1 MEISDENLQTLARY
15 LQQTL
20 SPDVNI
26 RRPAEKFLEGVEVNQ
41 NYPLILLNLIHKP
54 GVDMTIRIA
63 GAVAFKNYIKRNWQV
78 EEDQVDRIHESDRAA
93 VKNLIVTL
101 MLSSPESIQKQLSD
115 AISIIGKTDFP
126 LKWPELIT
134 QMVEKF
140 STGDFNVINGVLRT
154 GHSLFKKYR
163 YEFKSDKLWTEIKYV
178 LEKIAQPLTDLLL
191 ATMNLAQTH
200 ANDTDALKVI
210 YSSLVLI
217 CKVFYSLNFQDLPE
231 FFEDNIQIWMHHF
244 HILLTADVKCLQ
256 SKDSDE
262 AGVMEQLKSQVC
274 DNIALYAQKYD
285 EEFQPFLPQFVTDVW
300 NLLVATGLE
309 PKYDLIVS
317 NALQFLSSVAERK
330 KYRNLFE
337 DDTVLSSICEKVI
350 IPNME
355 FRESDQELFEDNP
368 EEYTRRDIEG
378 SDVDTRRRAVCDL
391 VNTLSQN
398 FEKRIIEIFGQY
410 LHVMLTKY
418 AENPKQFWRSKD
430 AALYLVT
437 SLASRGSTQKH
448 GVTQTS
454 ELVNITQFCQ
464 QQVLPELE
472 RPNVDELPVL
482 KADAIKYVM
491 TFRTILPND
500 IVVSTLPQLIR
511 HMPSESAVVHTYA
524 ACCLEKI
531 LIMKDNNNQVVVTGA
546 QIEPIAGN
554 LLSNLF
560 AILDKPVSE
569 QNEYVMKAIMRTF
582 ATLQERVIPFL
593 NVALPKLTS
602 ILQMVAKNPSK
613 PHFNHYLFES
623 LSLAI
628 RIVCKSNQS
637 AVRSFEDILFPIFQ
651 GILQQDIQEFIPYVF
666 QILSLLM
673 ENTAPGAIPE
683 PYMQLLPCLLAPIL
697 WERPANVSPLVRLLS
712 AFATQAAPQIVAQ
725 DKLSGYLGVFQKLI
739 ASKTNDHEG
748 FHLMQNLIQHF
759 PTEAMAPY
767 HKQIFFLLFQ
777 RLSSSS
783 KTTKFV
789 KNLIVF
795 FSLCAVKHS
804 PNELVTTIDGIQ
816 AHTDN
821 FCFRMFGMVLEKLF
835 IAELQKIS
843 GSIERKIVACGVTK
857 LLCECPEMYTGNY
870 QKYWPQLLQ
879 ALLSFFEMPR
889 DESTLPDDHFIE
901 VDDTPTYQSASA
913 KLNFASSTPNDPLQA
928 VTEPRQYLVQSLANL
943 GNSQPG
949 RISSFISNTN
959 SQSQTIL
966 QGYLAKFGVQL
977 V

>member
-1 MEISDENLQTLARY
+1 MEISDENLQTLGRY
-15 LQQTL
+15 LQETL
-20 SPDVNI
+20 NPDVNV
-26 RRPAEKFLEGVEVNQ
+26 RRPAEKFLEGVEINQ
-41 NYPLILLNLIHKP
+41 NYPLILLNLVHKSE
-54 GVDMTIRIA
+54 VDMTIRIA
-63 GAVAFKNYIKRNWQV
+63 GAVAFKNYIKRNWNV
-78 EEDQVDRIHESDRAA
+78 EEDQSDRIHESDRAA
-93 VKNLIVTL
+93 IKNLIVTL
-101 MLSSPESIQKQLSD
+101 MLTSPESIQKQLSD
-115 AISIIGKTDFP
+115 AISIIGKSDFP
-126 LKWPELIT
+126 MKWPDLIT

-154 GHSLFKKYR
+154 AHSLFKKYR
-163 YEFKSDKLWTEIKYV
+163 YEFKSEQLWLEIKYV
-178 LEKIAQPLTDLLL
+178 LEKIAQPLTDLFV
-191 ATMNLAQTH
+191 ATINLSQAH
-200 ANDTDALKVI
+200 ANDVNALKVI

-217 CKVFYSLNFQDLPE
+217 CKDS
-231 FFEDNIQIWMHHF
+231 ED
-244 HILLTADVKCLQ
+244 
-256 SKDSDE
+256 
-262 AGVMEQLKSQVC
+262 AGVIEQLKSQVC

-285 EEFQPFLPQFVTDVW
+285 EEFQPFLQQFVTDAW
-300 NLLVATGLE
+300 SLLVGTGLE

-317 NALQFLSSVAERK
+317 NALQFLSSVAERA

-355 FRESDQELFEDNP
+355 FRVSDEELFEDNP

-418 AENPKQFWRSKD
+418 SENPKQFWRSKD
-430 AALYLVT
+430 SALYLVT

-454 ELVNITQFCQ
+454 ELVNISQFCQ

-472 RPNVDELPVL
+472 RPNVNELPVL

-491 TFRTILPND
+491 TFRTILPNE
-500 IVVSTLPQLIR
+500 IVVSTLPQLVR

-524 ACCLEKI
+524 ACTLEKI
-531 LIMKDNNNQVVVTGA
+531 LIMKDNNNQPTVSGA
-546 QIEPIAGN
+546 QLEPIASE
-554 LLSNLF
+554 LLTNLF
-560 AILDKPVSE
+560 AILERPVSD

-582 ATLQERVIPFL
+582 ATLQERIIPFL
-593 NVALPKLTS
+593 NVALPKLTEK
-602 ILQMVAKNPSK
+602 LQMVAKNPSK
-613 PHFNHYLFES
+613 PHFNHYLFETF
-623 LSLAI
+623 SLAI
-628 RIVCKSNQS
+628 RIVCKANQS
-637 AVRSFEDILFPIFQ
+637 AVSSFEDILFPIFQ
-651 GILQQDIQEFIPYVF
+651 GILQQDVQEFIPYVF

-673 ENTAPGAIPE
+673 ESTPPGAIPE

-697 WERPANVSPLVRLLS
+697 WERPANISPLVRLLS

-725 DKLSGYLGVFQKLI
+725 EKLGGYLGVFQKLI

-748 FHLMQNLIQHF
+748 FLLMQSLIQHF
-759 PTEAMAPY
+759 PTEALAPF

-795 FSLCAVKHS
+795 FCLYAVKYS
-804 PNELVTTIDGIQ
+804 ASELITTIDGIQ
-816 AHTDN
+816 AQ
-821 FCFRMFGMVLEKLF
+821 MFGMVLEKLF

-843 GSIERKIVACGVTK
+843 GNIERKIVACGITK
-857 LLCECPEMYTGNY
+857 VLCDCPEMYVGNY
-870 QKYWPQLLQ
+870 HKYWPQLLQ

-901 VDDTPTYQSASA
+901 VDDAPTFQSASA
-913 KLNFASSTPNDPLQA
+913 KLNFANTAQSDPLQA
-928 VTEPRQYLVQSLANL
+928 IAEPRQFLVQNL
-943 GNSQPG
+943 STLGSSQPG
-949 RISSFISNTN
+949 RLPTLISNTN